1 MGFAYVDGDRS
12 QSETAHL
19 IGLHL
24 GGRSTISR
32 TVVDGVHHDADTRPR
47 TDHIDEPVGVVAE
60 AQGGEEQA
68 HGSAREDEHGDRAG
82 PHDLRR
88 AGSEEDASD
97 LAAW

>member
-1 MGFAYVDGDRS
+1 MKSAPATDVPGIRAS
-12 QSETAHL
+12 
-19 IGLHL
+19 
-24 GGRSTISR
+24 SR
-32 TVVDGVHHDADTRPR
+32 TGAELVTCQVHDSDTRPR

-97 LAAW
+97 LAAR